1 MITVDDLMLEFKWDE
16 EEEPTVQRKFDGA
29 IALIKGADAYDEKSD
44 ILPLVISEMV
54 GTMMENR
61 GGYTD
66 FKDIKMFPISLQGLI
81 NTMKYNMPESSD
93 PDGETD

>member
-1 MITVDDLMLEFKWDE
+1 MVITAEDLMLEFKYEEDE
-16 EEEPTVQRKFDGA
+16 KSTIERKIKGA
-29 IALIKGADAYDEKSD
+29 EALIKNAGAYDEKSD

-66 FKDIKMFPISLQGLI
+66 FTDIKMFPLSIQALVNS
-81 NTMKYNMPESSD
+81 MKYNMPESSES
-93 PDGETD
+93 DG